1 MKQTRRFDAIVVGAG
16 PAGSTAALVV
26 ARAGLSVALLERG
39 EYPGSK
45 NVSGAALYG
54 TKLLERLHPGFWQ
67 EAPVERPITR
77 RILGLVSETSLLC
90 LDFRSGNLSVPPF
103 EGYTVIRPKLDRWL
117 AEKAVEAG
125 VVLVPGTVVDSLIR
139 ENGVVKGVRTRREQG
154 DLYGDV
160 VIAADGVNSFLA
172 KEAGLQREFK
182 AHELSL
188 GVKEIIGIDRSLV
201 EERFQLNANEG
212 VTYELLG
219 SITEDVNGGGF
230 LYTNRDSISIG
241 VIVQISSMTEK
252 RIKPYELLEQFKEHP
267 AIRPLVRGGRVR
279 EYSAHMIPE
288 GGWKMLPRF
297 FAPGLLVAGDAAGLV
312 LVTGTYLHGINYAM
326 ISGEAAAETVIEASK
341 RGDFSN
347 ATLSQYETLLKRK
360 HVLADFKK
368 FQRAPN
374 FLNNPRLQNV
384 YPRTVCLALKNIS
397 FADEYA
403 PKKKIPGLVF
413 SEFKKSGVSWA
424 KVIRDFFEGWR
435 ALG

>member
-1 MKQTRRFDAIVVGAG
+1 MKQTKRFDAIVVGAG
-16 PAGSTAALVV
+16 PAGSTAALVL
-26 ARAGLSVALLERG
+26 ARSGLRVALLERG
-39 EYPGSK
+39 EYPGAK

-77 RILGLVSETSLLC
+77 RILGLVSETSLSC
-90 LDFRSGNLSVPPF
+90 LDFRSDNLSMPPF

-125 VVLVPGTVVDSLIR
+125 AILVPGTVVDGLIR
-139 ENGVVKGVRTRREQG
+139 ENGMVKGVHTRREQG

-172 KEAGLQREFK
+172 KEAGLQREFE
-182 AHELSL
+182 ADELSL
-188 GVKEIIGIDRSLV
+188 GVKEIIGLDRSLI

-241 VIVQISSMTEK
+241 VIVQISSMMEK

-267 AIRPLVRGGRVR
+267 GIRPLVRGGRVR

-347 ATLSQYETLLKRK
+347 ATLLQYETLLERK

-374 FLNNPRLQNV
+374 FLNNSRLQSV
-384 YPRTVCLALKNIS
+384 YPRAMCLTLENIS
-397 FADEYA
+397 FAGEDA
-403 PKKKIPGLVF
+403 PKKKILSLVF

-424 KVIRDFFEGWR
+424 KIIRDVFEGWR

>member
-1 MKQTRRFDAIVVGAG
+1 MKQTKRFDAIVVGAG
-16 PAGSTAALVV
+16 PAGSTAALVL
-26 ARAGLSVALLERG
+26 ARAGLSVVLLERG

-125 VVLVPGTVVDSLIR
+125 VVLIPGTVVDSLIR
-139 ENGVVKGVRTRREQG
+139 ENGVVKGVRTRWEQG

-172 KEAGLQREFK
+172 KEAGLQHEFK
-182 AHELSL
+182 ADELSM
-188 GVKEIIGIDRSLV
+188 GVKEIIGLDRSLV

-241 VIVQISSMTEK
+241 VIVQISSMMEK
-252 RIKPYELLEQFKEHP
+252 RLKPYELLEKFKEHP
-267 AIRPLVRGGRVR
+267 GIRPLIRGGRVR

-312 LVTGTYLHGINYAM
+312 LVTGIYLHGINYAM

-341 RGDFSN
+341 RGDFSD
-347 ATLSQYETLLKRK
+347 ATLSQYKTLLKRK
-360 HVLADFKK
+360 HVLADFRK

-374 FLNNPRLQNV
+374 FLNNSRLQNI
-384 YPRTVCLALKNIS
+384 YPRAMCVALNNLL
-397 FADEYA
+397 FADEDT
-403 PKKKIPGLVF
+403 PKKKIPGLVL
-413 SEFKKSGVSWA
+413 SELKKSGVSWP
-424 KVIRDFFEGWR
+424 KVIRDVFVGWR